1 MKKIIGKYGGTQVV
15 TFSKKELLANGW
27 EVGDVVEVSNV
38 YPEEPMK
45 QSIYPLEGRVNIKS
59 IENEKQI
66 DFKELKE
73 LVKLDDGES
82 NGSSA

>member
-45 QSIYPLEGRVNIKS
+45 QGQYTNGMDK
-59 IENEKQI
+59 I
-66 DFKELKE
+66 DFKELRE
-73 LVKLDDGES
+73 LVKLNDEGES
-82 NGSSA
+82 NGSSP